1 MQSPLF
7 NHTVSQSAER
17 YSLQNA
23 HMLRV
28 LLAPEVG
35 TEVLARKGAMVAY
48 QGNVQFEGAFQS
60 AAEIRTGA
68 LTGDML
74 DLMRCHGH
82 GTVYLA
88 QQAQSIHILNLR
100 NEALIVEDEN
110 VLALDNTLN
119 WSVVQIDAGYNVGGM
134 GAYSMQIGGTGKIVI
149 TTSGAP
155 LVLRASNDRE
165 VFADADA
172 VIAWTA
178 GLQTSLQA
186 QTTSQR
192 IWRRR
197 RQTGEGWTMAFIGE
211 GYVVVQPSEI
221 LPANLTATENNRHF
235 GMGRDGFQNNTW
247 AAPGGPHGAPPP
259 PQPGPYGPPGPQ
271 GPYGPPP
278 PGPYGP
284 PGSYGPP
291 R

>member
-7 NHTVSQSAER
+7 NHAVTQSAER

-28 LLAPEVG
+28 LLSPEVG

-60 AAEIRTGA
+60 AAELRTGA

-88 QQAQSIHILNLR
+88 NQAQSIHILNLH
-100 NEALIVEDEN
+100 NDALIIEDEN

-119 WSVVQIDAGYNVGGM
+119 WGVVQIDAGYNVGGM
-134 GAYSMQIGGTGKIVI
+134 GAYSMQIGGTGRIAI

-155 LVLRASNDRE
+155 LVLRASSDRE

-178 GLQTSLQA
+178 GLRTSLQA

-192 IWRRR
+192 VWRRR
-197 RQTGEGWTMAFIGE
+197 RQSGEGWTIAFMGE
-211 GYVVVQPSEI
+211 GYVVVQPSEV
-221 LPANLTATENNRHF
+221 LPVNTIAAQGNRF
-235 GMGRDGFQNNTW
+235 GMGRDGFQGNTW
-247 AAPGGPHGAPPP
+247 GGPGGPHGTPP
-259 PQPGPYGPPGPQ
+259 PGPYGPGPQGPPGPPGPHGPQ

-278 PGPYGP
+278 GPYGP
-284 PGSYGPP
+284 